1 MTDTVENVW
10 RRVLLHCPLA
20 TPFLAKNWV
29 QTTYNRLCDRKPW
42 SFLRAESQILVND
55 SHHGTVTTTYLS
67 PTVQGVGMVFV
78 AGDVGRQFRISYG
91 PPYTILSINVGLN
104 QATLELPWGSA
115 TFAIPTDGVVLDAYV
130 TMPTDFGTFIAV
142 LDPQNQWQLH
152 TWVTQDELNLWDPG
166 RSATGTP
173 WALASRRLSTV
184 TSTTGQIQYELWPYS
199 RTQKRYPFYYY
210 KRMAALQDTDFFQ
223 GPLRDRSDIILTGAL
238 REAAMWPGPSVAMKN
253 PYFNPQIAT
262 MLATQHEEQASMLET
277 RDEEAYITWL
287 ETVNFNRV
295 PFAPIDANF
304 LRSHDVSLVGSPG
317 GFGW

>member
-1 MTDTVENVW
+1 MTDTVEAIW

-42 SFLRAESQILVND
+42 SFLRAEGQILVND
-55 SHHGTVTTTYLS
+55 SKSGTVTTTYLS
-67 PTVQGVGMVFV
+67 SVVQGVGLTF
-78 AGDVGRQFRISYG
+78 ASTDVGRQFRVSYG
-91 PPYTILSINVGLN
+91 PPYNILSVNVGLN
-104 QATLELPWGSA
+104 QATLELPWGS
-115 TFAIPTDGVVLDAYV
+115 TSLTTPTTGVVLDAYV
-130 TMPTDFGTFIAV
+130 TMPQDFGTFICV

-152 TWVTQDELNLWDPG
+152 TWISQDELNLWDPG

-173 WALASRRLSTV
+173 WALVSRRESTIPA
-184 TSTTGQIQYELWPYS
+184 TLGQAQYELWPYS
-199 RTQKRYPFYYY
+199 RVQKRYPYYYY
-210 KRMAALQDTDFFQ
+210 KRMAELADTDYFQ
-223 GPLRDRSDIILTGAL
+223 GPLRERTDIILTGAL
-238 REAAMWPGPSVAMKN
+238 REAAMWPGPSTEKRN
-253 PYFNPQIAT
+253 PYFNPQVAQ
-262 MLATQHEEQASMLET
+262 MLAAQLEEQSNALET
-277 RDEEAYITWL
+277 RDEEVYITWL